1 LDDLVSMSAERRLSD
16 AERFEVIVRLSL
28 SGNAMAEA
36 GDWQWLSEPVD
47 EYKSEPVNLD
57 ALLTPP

>member
-1 LDDLVSMSAERRLSD
+1 MSSERRLSD